1 MNTIERALDIFE
13 AILNNKGEI
22 TLIDLAKA
30 TGQSISTTHRICSVL
45 IKKRYLYQQRERGKY
60 SLGYKFL
67 LFNDIA
73 NTSSNIKTEA
83 MPFLKDLSEKISETV
98 ILSVYDGI
106 EPVDIASVVPDLIL
120 KAVPGL
126 NQMSPCHCTAV
137 GKVFLAHMP
146 DEMIEKILSSL
157 EFKVYTER
165 TITDVNRLKAELRT
179 IVKEG
184 IAYDDEEFLIGLRS
198 AAAPVRGESGEV
210 FACVSYLAPSTRVS
224 SLKMKQFTPLVK
236 ACALSV
242 SKALGYQDKG
252 ANRQRRVSQIQR

>member
-1 MNTIERALDIFE
+1 MSTVEKVLDIFE

-22 TLIDLAKA
+22 ALVDLAKV
-30 TGQSISTTHRICSVL
+30 TGQSLSTTHRLCSALV
-45 IKKRYLYQQRERGKY
+45 KRRYLYQQRDRGKY

-67 LFNDIA
+67 LFDDIA
-73 NTSSNIKTEA
+73 NASGNIKTEA
-83 MPFLKDLSEKISETV
+83 MPFLKDLSDKISETV
-98 ILSVYDGI
+98 ILSVFDGV
-106 EPVDIASVVPDLIL
+106 EPLDIATVVPDLVL

-126 NQMSPCHCTAV
+126 TPMSPFHCTAV

-146 DEMIEKILSSL
+146 NDMIEKILSIL
-157 EFKVYTER
+157 ELTAYTEL
-165 TITDVNRLKAELRT
+165 TITDVNQLKSELKT

-184 IAYDDEEFLIGLRS
+184 IAYDDEEFLVGLRS
-198 AAAPVRGESGEV
+198 AAAPVRGENGEI

-242 SKALGYQDKG
+242 SRTLGYKDKG
-252 ANRQRRVSQIQR
+252 DKR

>member
-1 MNTIERALDIFE
+1 MSTVERILDILE
-13 AILNNKGEI
+13 AILNNRDGI
-22 TLIDLAKA
+22 TLGDLAKA
-30 TGQSISTTHRICSVL
+30 TGQRISTTHRLCSAL
-45 IKKRYLYQQRERGKY
+45 IKRRYLYQQRERGKY

-67 LFNDIA
+67 LFNDVI
-73 NTSSNIKTEA
+73 NNSSNMKTEA

-98 ILSVYDGI
+98 ILSVFDGL
-106 EPVDIASVVPDLIL
+106 EPIDIATVVPDLIL

-126 NQMSPCHCTAV
+126 TQMSPFHCTAV

-146 DEMIEKILSSL
+146 DEMIERILSKL
-157 EFKVYTER
+157 ELTAYTEL
-165 TITDVNRLKAELRT
+165 TITDVDRLRSELKI

-198 AAAPVRGESGEV
+198 AAAPVKSENGEV

-224 SLKMKQFTPLVK
+224 SLRMKQFTPLVK

-242 SKALGYQDKG
+242 SKAMGYQDKG
-252 ANRQRRVSQIQR
+252 AIT

>member
-1 MNTIERALDIFE
+1 MSTIEKVLDIFE
-13 AILNNKGEI
+13 AILNNKSET
-22 TLIDLAKA
+22 TLGDLAKA
-30 TGQSISTTHRICSVL
+30 TGQRISTTHRICSALV
-45 IKKRYLYQQRERGKY
+45 KRRYLYQQGERGKY

-67 LFNDIA
+67 LFNNIA

-83 MPFLKDLSEKISETV
+83 MPFLKDLSDKISETV
-98 ILSVYDGI
+98 VLSVFDGI
-106 EPVDIASVVPDLIL
+106 EPIDIATIVPDLVL

-126 NQMSPCHCTAV
+126 TPMSPFHCTAV

-146 DEMIEKILSSL
+146 DDMIEKILSTL
-157 EFKVYTER
+157 ELNAYTEL
-165 TITDVNRLKAELRT
+165 TITDANRFRSELKT

-198 AAAPVRGESGEV
+198 AAAPVRGENGVV

-224 SLKMKQFTPLVK
+224 SLKMKQFAPLVK

-242 SKALGYQDKG
+242 SKALGYQDKV
-252 ANRQRRVSQIQR
+252 ANK